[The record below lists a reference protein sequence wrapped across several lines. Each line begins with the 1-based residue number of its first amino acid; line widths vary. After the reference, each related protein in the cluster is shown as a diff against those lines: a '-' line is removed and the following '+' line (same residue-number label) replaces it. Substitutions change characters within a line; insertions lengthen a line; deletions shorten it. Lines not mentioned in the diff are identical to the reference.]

1 MALIIG
7 DGVAEGIGDQ
17 FSYAGLAQ
25 RVQNLFNAPR
35 ADTKLGLRW
44 HVFSLGKLYST
55 SEDWLPGSN
64 LLENA
69 LVHGPYARSEIVAYV
84 IGSHEHPRDAPAGA
98 DNVSRTAEAIARLGK
113 HVVVCAYP
121 NLAERGT
128 PEYAAYKARQR
139 LVCEKLQEAKNR
151 LEDVHIHIHIDASAT
166 QIGSIEWGVD
176 IDKVLMRRG
185 DVIRV
190 ENRFTTL
197 NSWGYRAFARELF
210 DSLAL
215 AAKKVEWVH
224 FKKLLKKN

>member
-128 PEYAAYKARQR
+128 PEYAAY
-139 LVCEKLQEAKNR
+139 
-151 LEDVHIHIHIDASAT
+151 IHIHIDASAT